1 MSAELPSLSMNWVD
15 THCHLQLDER
25 PHRELVERAEGVAWM
40 VSPGIDAESS
50 RASVALADAYPG
62 RVLSAAGLHPH
73 DASKW
78 AVEGAEIEALAAE
91 VTAIGEIGL
100 DFYRNLSPREA
111 QEEAFRAQIHLA
123 EKHDLPA
130 IIHCRDAFTDV
141 FRIIEE
147 LGVGQRVVLHSW
159 TGGRKWTRRFLDLGV
174 LFSFSGPIAFETGET
189 IRLAAKIVP
198 KDRAVVETDS
208 PYLAPPPHRG
218 EANEP
223 AYVSLVGEALAGV
236 WGLPPEEVAEITSE
250 NAARFFRK

>member
-1 MSAELPSLSMNWVD
+1 MSWVD

-25 PHRELVERAEGVAWM
+25 PHQELVDRAESVDWM

-50 RASVALADAYPG
+50 RASVALAAEYPG

-78 AVEGAEIEALAAE
+78 AIERAEIESLATE

-100 DFYRNLSPREA
+100 DFYRNLSPREE
-111 QEEAFRAQIHLA
+111 QEEAFRAQLQLA
-123 EKHDLPA
+123 ETHDLPA
-130 IIHCRDAFTDV
+130 IVHCRDAFTDV

-147 LGVGQRVVLHSW
+147 MGVGERVVLHSW

-198 KDRAVVETDS
+198 RERAVVETDS

-223 AYVSLVGEALAGV
+223 AYVALVGEALARV
-236 WGLPPEEVAEITSE
+236 WGLSASEVAEITSE
-250 NAARFFRK
+250 NAARFFRR